1 MVAGLF
7 LIVVVLWEAF
17 ETIVLP
23 RRVTRMLRL
32 TRLYYRLTW
41 RPWSAV
47 ARRLADGTR
56 REAFLS
62 FYGPLSLLLLIGIWA
77 GGLILGFAL
86 LQHGLGA
93 GLEGA
98 EQPPGFGTLLYVSG
112 TTMFTLG
119 LGDVKPVTGA
129 ARIITVIEAGT
140 GFGFLAIVVSYLPV
154 LYQAFS
160 RREVSIALLDARA
173 GSPPTAVEL
182 LRRHG
187 RAQRLEA
194 LDRLLRDWEVW
205 SAELL
210 ETHLSY
216 PILAYYRSQH
226 EHQSWL
232 AALTTILDTCALAMV
247 GLDQEAGQR
256 AQLTFAM
263 ARHAAVDLS
272 QIFQRPPLVPEPDR
286 LPTSDLV
293 QLRSAL
299 APVGVHLCADGDAQ
313 RLAKLRLAYEPY
325 VNALAV
331 TLLMPLPPWLPAP
344 EAQDDWQTSIW
355 EQH

>member
-1 MVAGLF
+1 

-98 EQPPGFGTLLYVSG
+98 EQPPGFGILLYVSG

-119 LGDVKPVTGA
+119 LGDVRPVTGA
-129 ARIITVIEAGT
+129 ARAITVVEAGT

-226 EHQSWL
+226 EHQS
-232 AALTTILDTCALAMV
+232 
-247 GLDQEAGQR
+247 
-256 AQLTFAM
+256 
-263 ARHAAVDLS
+263 
-272 QIFQRPPLVPEPDR
+272 
-286 LPTSDLV
+286 
-293 QLRSAL
+293 
-299 APVGVHLCADGDAQ
+299 
-313 RLAKLRLAYEPY
+313 
-325 VNALAV
+325 
-331 TLLMPLPPWLPAP
+331 
-344 EAQDDWQTSIW
+344 
-355 EQH
+355 